1 MFFVAVIQNLS
12 KLFKNLVMYNS
23 CLYAMHETVCVGTSM
38 LVTYNGRVG
47 AGCSCEFT
55 YGLVLGVS
63 CEFDVEVT
71 KCFYVML
78 EVC

>member
-1 MFFVAVIQNLS
+1 
-12 KLFKNLVMYNS
+12 MYNS